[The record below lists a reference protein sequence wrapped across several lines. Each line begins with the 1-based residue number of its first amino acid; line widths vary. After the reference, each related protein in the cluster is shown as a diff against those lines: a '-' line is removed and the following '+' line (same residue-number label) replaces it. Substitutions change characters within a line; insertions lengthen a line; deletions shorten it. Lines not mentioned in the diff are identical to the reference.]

1 MPTQNQKAKVLERR
15 MSNVFNS
22 SDAMAYSESTIK
34 GARAE
39 VGAKV
44 LRC

>member
-22 SDAMAYSESTIK
+22 PDAMAYSESKIK

-39 VGAKV
+39 VV